1 MKSGT
6 QIERDSHIA
15 MHRQIA
21 QRLRE
26 AVLRGDYGE
35 DGRIP
40 PEAELTQTF
49 AVSRITARQAVD
61 ALVREGLV
69 VRKQGKGTYVT
80 APVVHHDLLELRGI
94 YEALL
99 AQGLAP
105 SMQLLEFSRTT
116 PPPDVAARLGRPRG
130 KLVHWRRL
138 FVVKAQRIAVGTVHI
153 AVGGA
158 RVTEAAAR
166 EGSAYSILESL
177 LGERVERADLAI
189 RYASADAGLAR
200 ELGVRKGAPLMML
213 ERVSY
218 NARGIPLEHTRYW
231 ALAGFYEFSLTVRG
245 KLPITYSLRAG
256 AAGVSPAAI

>member
-6 QIERDSHIA
+6 QIERDSHVA

-26 AVLRGDYGE
+26 AIMRGEYGA

-40 PEAELTQTF
+40 PEAELMQHF
-49 AVSRITARQAVD
+49 EVSRITARQAVD
-61 ALVREGLV
+61 ALEREGLV
-69 VRKQGKGTYVT
+69 VRKQGKGTYVA
-80 APVVHHDLLELRGI
+80 APIVHHDLLELRGI
-94 YEALL
+94 YDALL
-99 AQGLAP
+99 AQGLEP
-105 SMQLLEFSRTT
+105 HMQLLEFSRAA

-138 FVVKAQRIAVGTVHI
+138 FVVKAQRIAVGTVYI

-158 RVTEAAAR
+158 RITEEAAR
-166 EGSAYSILESL
+166 EGSTYSILESL

-189 RYASADAGLAR
+189 RYASADAELAR

-218 NARGIPLEHTRYW
+218 NAKGSPLEHTRYW
-231 ALAGFYEFSLTVRG
+231 ARAGSYEFSLTVRG
-245 KLPITYSLRAG
+245 KLPITHSLRVAAG
-256 AAGVSPAAI
+256 AEAAA